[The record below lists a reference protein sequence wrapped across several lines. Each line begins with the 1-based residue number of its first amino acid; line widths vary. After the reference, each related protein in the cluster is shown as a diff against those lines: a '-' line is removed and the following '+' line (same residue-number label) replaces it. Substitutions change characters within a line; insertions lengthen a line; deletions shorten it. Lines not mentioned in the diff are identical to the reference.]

1 MKRIKRTLAALLTV
15 VLTLALLGEAVFA
28 DNSEQPVWPEE
39 GAIQLSKSAAAV
51 EGKENTW
58 EVTLGIQGKNYKTT
72 SDVVLVIDNSNS
84 MYDNSRMAK
93 TKAAANA
100 FVDTLLTEESTT
112 RIALVVYNLTETHTG
127 FYTYENKAALKSKIN
142 AIEQDNDNGGTFTQ
156 LGLHTARTLLNSAES
171 TGQNKS
177 IVLLSDGEPT
187 MAYRVSQ
194 VAADISFDG
203 FNIDVKSNC
212 GEFSSSHKTP
222 DLSVSVNYKAGT
234 PEIVSCDYTQTV
246 GDGTSTTN
254 SYSVSSTINTAL
266 NHGSTSGSVKCSH
279 FLGIGQQDWPY
290 VINENYSNGQE
301 LSTGTVSGLYFL
313 YQSCRSSNHAD
324 FESWTPHDLG
334 GPAGHSRGHYRLH
347 RRLSGRNR
355 RRTRSES
362 LCHESDEGVLR
373 YLLLDEH

>member
-100 FVDTLLTEESTT
+100 FVDTLLTEDSTT
-112 RIALVVYNLTETHTG
+112 RIALVVYNLKETHTG
-127 FYTYENKAALKSKIN
+127 FYAYANRAALKQQIN
-142 AIEQDNDNGGTFTQ
+142 AITQNNDDGGTFTQ

-171 TGQNKS
+171 TGQNKN

-187 MAYRVSQ
+187 ASYRIGGSITCTVHARKILNLKTIRFSLELPNTPLR
-194 VAADISFDG
+194 IS
-203 FNIDVKSNC
+203 
-212 GEFSSSHKTP
+212 
-222 DLSVSVNYKAGT
+222 
-234 PEIVSCDYTQTV
+234 
-246 GDGTSTTN
+246 
-254 SYSVSSTINTAL
+254 
-266 NHGSTSGSVKCSH
+266 
-279 FLGIGQQDWPY
+279 IGQLLKSI
-290 VINENYSNGQE
+290 VTI
-301 LSTGTVSGLYFL
+301 T
-313 YQSCRSSNHAD
+313 
-324 FESWTPHDLG
+324 
-334 GPAGHSRGHYRLH
+334 RLTETAW
-347 RRLSGRNR
+347 N
-355 RRTRSES
+355 
-362 LCHESDEGVLR
+362 
-373 YLLLDEH
+373 LLPMLLPGWK